1 VAGKESTPKH
11 YNSSSEI
18 RALLSMSQR
27 LFLALFCV
35 LLIVRLPSLA
45 QPAGPDQGLYAH
57 VGASILQ
64 GGLPYRDAWDQKP
77 PAVHFT
83 YAAMRAIWPA
93 EAVVPA
99 ADLVV
104 AAVVAMLLVPLGTA
118 LVNPWAGH
126 LAALLFLLLS
136 NPSFQRLGG
145 VSVRAQCEVFIGLAV
160 TAAFVLIAR
169 SRPAGAERLFAAG
182 VLFGLAFTFKYNA
195 GVYAA
200 IGVAS
205 LALWGRWSLGRA
217 MVMAAGFAVPVA
229 VLAMVF
235 AWGGAL
241 RDLYAA
247 TIDYNVL
254 YSGETYRGPADFLRY
269 LITFPVQ
276 HARVDGLWLLG
287 GAGCAVLL
295 VAALRDRRRLFPVL
309 WVAAACLSIA
319 VNSSRGL
326 PQYFVQA
333 APGLALAAAWALTLV
348 WTKRRAINLGIVAVL
363 AVAVLRVN
371 EFPKL
376 ADNTWHDA
384 RRLLGQSSRHEHLA
398 RYGDRETRKYSALA
412 VAELSEF
419 VLARTRPADA
429 IYVFGF
435 SPGVYV
441 QASRPSASRFFW
453 SRPVIVDFKGGEPGY
468 GVRGLLEDLALREP
482 ALVALQ
488 TRDWAPDVDDSA
500 DFFMKTEPLARWLR
514 SHYTRADGPD
524 GYDVWLR
531 AGAQP

>member
-1 VAGKESTPKH
+1 
-11 YNSSSEI
+11 
-18 RALLSMSQR
+18 MSQR

-35 LLIVRLPSLA
+35 LLIVRVPSLV
-45 QPAGPDQGLYAH
+45 QPAGPDQSLYAYA
-57 VGASILQ
+57 GATILR

-83 YAAMRAIWPA
+83 YAAMRAIWPG

-99 ADLVV
+99 TDLAV
-104 AAVVAMLLVPLGTA
+104 AAAAAALLLPLGTTLA
-118 LVNPWAGH
+118 SPRVGQ
-126 LAALLFLLLS
+126 LAALIFLLLS
-136 NPSFQRLGG
+136 NPSFQRLAG
-145 VSVRAQCEVFIGLAV
+145 VNVRAQCEVFIGLAV
-160 TAAFVLIAR
+160 TAAFVLMAR
-169 SRPAGAERLFAAG
+169 GRPVTAGRLFAAG
-182 VLFGLAFTFKYNA
+182 VLFGVAFAFKYNA
-195 GVYAA
+195 GIYAA
-200 IGVAS
+200 VGIAA
-205 LALWGRWSLGRA
+205 LALWGHWSLGRA
-217 MVMAAGFAVPVA
+217 LAMAAGFCAPVA
-229 VLAMVF
+229 AFALVF
-235 AWGGAL
+235 VSGGAL

-254 YSGETYRGPADFLRY
+254 YSGETYRGPADFTRY
-269 LITFPVQ
+269 LLTFPVQ

-295 VAALRDRRRLFPVL
+295 PAALRDRRRLFPVV

-333 APGLALAAAWALTLV
+333 WPALALAAAWALTLV
-348 WTKRRAINLGIVAVL
+348 WTKRRAVNIALVAVL
-363 AVAVLRVN
+363 ALALWRVN

-384 RRLLGQSSRHEHLA
+384 RRLLGQSSRDEHLA
-398 RYGDRETRKYSALA
+398 RYGDRDTRKYSALA
-412 VAELSEF
+412 VAELSDF
-419 VLARTRPADA
+419 VRARTEPDDP

-441 QASRPSASRFFW
+441 QAGRSSASRFFW
-453 SRPVIVDFKGGEPGY
+453 SRPVIVDFKGDEPGY
-468 GVRGLLEDLALREP
+468 GVRGLLDDLALRPP

-488 TRDWAPDVDDSA
+488 VRDWAPDVVDSA
-500 DFFMKTEPLARWLR
+500 DFFLNTAPLAGWLHA
-514 SHYTRADGPD
+514 HYTRTEAPD

-531 AGAQP
+531 AGARP

>member
-1 VAGKESTPKH
+1 
-11 YNSSSEI
+11 
-18 RALLSMSQR
+18 MSQR

-45 QPAGPDQGLYAH
+45 QPAGPDQSLYAYA
-57 VGASILQ
+57 GASILQ

-83 YAAMRAIWPA
+83 YAAMRAIWAA
-93 EAVVPA
+93 EAVIPA
-99 ADLVV
+99 ADLAV
-104 AAVVAMLLVPLGTA
+104 AAAVALLLVPLGTA
-118 LVNPWAGH
+118 LAGAGTGQV
-126 LAALLFLLLS
+126 AALIFLLLS
-136 NPSFQRLGG
+136 NPSFQRLAG
-145 VSVRAQCEVFIGLAV
+145 VSVRAQCEVFIALAV
-160 TAAFVLIAR
+160 TAAFLLIAR
-169 SRPAGAERLFAAG
+169 ARPAGAGRLFAAG
-182 VLFGLAFTFKYNA
+182 ALFGVAFAFKYNA
-195 GVYAA
+195 GIYAA
-200 IGVAS
+200 VGVAA
-205 LALWGRWSLGRA
+205 LALGGGWAFRRA
-217 MVMAAGFAVPVA
+217 LVMAAGFAAPLALLA
-229 VLAMVF
+229 VVF

-254 YSGETYRGPADFLRY
+254 YSGETYRGPADFAFY
-269 LITFPVQ
+269 LLTFPVQ

-295 VAALRDRRRLFPVL
+295 AASLRDRRRLFPVL

-333 APGLALAAAWALTLV
+333 GPGLALAAAWALALV
-348 WTKRRAINLGIVAVL
+348 WTRRRAVNVAMVAVL
-363 AVAVLRVN
+363 AVALWRVN

-384 RRLLGQSSRHEHLA
+384 RRLLGQSGREEHLA
-398 RYGDRETRKYSALA
+398 RYGDRDTRKYSALA
-412 VAELSEF
+412 VAELSDF
-419 VLARTRPADA
+419 VAARTRPGEA

-441 QASRPSASRFFW
+441 QTGRPSASRFFW
-453 SRPVIVDFKGGEPGY
+453 SRPVIVDFKAGEPGY
-468 GVRGLLEDLALREP
+468 GVRGLLDDLTLREP

-488 TRDWAPDVDDSA
+488 VRDWAPDVEDSA
-500 DFFMKTEPLARWLR
+500 AFFMRTEPLARWLE
-514 SHYTRADGPD
+514 SHYTRDVHAPD
-524 GYDVWLR
+524 GFDVWLR
-531 AGAQP
+531 VGGRP

>member
-1 VAGKESTPKH
+1 
-11 YNSSSEI
+11 
-18 RALLSMSQR
+18 MSQR

-45 QPAGPDQGLYAH
+45 QPAGPDQSLYAY
-57 VGASILQ
+57 VGASILG

-77 PAVHFT
+77 PGVHFT
-83 YAAMRAIWPA
+83 YAGMRAIWPSD
-93 EAVVPA
+93 AVVPA

-104 AAVVAMLLVPLGTA
+104 SAAVALLLIPLGAA
-118 LVNPWAGH
+118 LASPWTGQ
-126 LAALLFLLLS
+126 LAALIFLFLS
-136 NPSFQRLGG
+136 NPSFQRLAG
-145 VSVRAQCEVFIGLAV
+145 VSVRAQSEVFIGLAV
-160 TAAFVLIAR
+160 TAAFLLLARNRRVGTGTLIA
-169 SRPAGAERLFAAG
+169 AGA
-182 VLFGLAFTFKYNA
+182 LFGVAFAFKYNA

-200 IGVAS
+200 VGVSA
-205 LALWGRWSLGRA
+205 LALWGQWSLNRA
-217 MVMAAGFAVPVA
+217 LALAGGFTLPVA
-229 VLAMVF
+229 VLALVF
-235 AWGGAL
+235 TWGGAL

-254 YSGETYRGPADFLRY
+254 YSGETYRGPADFVYY
-269 LITFPVQ
+269 LLTFPVQ
-276 HARVDGLWLLG
+276 HARVDGLWLVG

-295 VAALRDRRRLFPVL
+295 AASLRDRRRLCPVL

-348 WTKRRAINLGIVAVL
+348 WTKRRAINLAILALL
-363 AVAVLRVN
+363 AVALWRVN

-384 RRLLGQSSRHEHLA
+384 RRLLGQSSRDEHLA
-398 RYGDRETRKYSALA
+398 RYGDRDTRKYSALA
-412 VAELSEF
+412 VAELSDF
-419 VLARTRPADA
+419 VRARTEPDDP

-441 QASRPSASRFFW
+441 QAGRSSASRFFW
-453 SRPVIVDFKGGEPGY
+453 SRPVIVDFKGDEPGY
-468 GVRGLLEDLALREP
+468 GVRGLLDDLALRPP

-488 TRDWAPDVDDSA
+488 VRDWAPDVVDSA
-500 DFFMKTEPLARWLR
+500 DFFLNTAALGGWLHA
-514 SHYTRADGPD
+514 HYTRTEGPD

-531 AGAQP
+531 AGARP

>member
-1 VAGKESTPKH
+1 
-11 YNSSSEI
+11 
-18 RALLSMSQR
+18 MSQR

-45 QPAGPDQGLYAH
+45 QPAGPDQNLYAQ

-77 PAVHFT
+77 PAVHFA
-83 YAAMRAIWPA
+83 YAAMRAVWPA

-99 ADLVV
+99 ADLAIA
-104 AAVVAMLLVPLGTA
+104 AAVALLLVPLGSA
-118 LVNPWAGH
+118 LAGPGTGR
-126 LAALLFLLLS
+126 LAALLFLFLS
-136 NPSFQRLGG
+136 NPSFQRLAG

-160 TAAFVLIAR
+160 TAGFLLMAR
-169 SRPAGAERLFAAG
+169 SRPGAAGRIFAAG
-182 VLFGLAFTFKYNA
+182 LLFGVAFTFKYNA
-195 GVYAA
+195 GIYAA
-200 IGVAS
+200 VGVAA
-205 LALWGRWSLGRA
+205 LALWGRLSVRQ
-217 MVMAAGFAVPVA
+217 VMAMATGFATPVA
-229 VLAMVF
+229 ALALVF

-254 YSGETYRGPADFLRY
+254 YSGETYRGPLDFLHY
-269 LITFPVQ
+269 VLTFPVQ
-276 HARVDGLWLLG
+276 HARTDGLWLLG

-295 VAALRDRRRLFPVL
+295 AASLRDRRRLFPVL

-333 APGLALAAAWALTLV
+333 GPGLALAAAWALTLV
-348 WTKRRAINLGIVAVL
+348 WTKQRAVNIAIVAVL
-363 AVAVLRVN
+363 ALALWRVN
-371 EFPKL
+371 DFPKL
-376 ADNTWHDA
+376 TDNTWHDA
-384 RRLLGQSSRHEHLA
+384 QHLLGRSSRTAHLA

-412 VAELSEF
+412 VAELSDF
-419 VLARTRPADA
+419 VLARTRPEDS

-468 GVRGLLEDLALREP
+468 GVRGLLDDLTLREP

-488 TRDWAPDVDDSA
+488 ERDWAPDVEDSA
-500 DFFMKTEPLARWLR
+500 DFFMKTEPLARWLQA
-514 SHYTRADGPD
+514 HYRRVDGPD
-524 GYDVWLR
+524 GYAVWVR
-531 AGAQP
+531 IGTEP